1 MSNQIIGFGG
11 QPINREQLMRPSACT
26 FRIVYDREYQWWEE
40 SSFVAYSGDEEIV
53 LSS

>member
-11 QPINREQLMRPSACT
+11 QPINTEQLMTPSACT
-26 FRIVYDREYQWWEE
+26 FRIEYDGETNWWQVPT
-40 SSFVAYSGDEEIV
+40 FTAYSGDEPIV

>member
-11 QPINREQLMRPSACT
+11 QPINREQLMRPSAST
-26 FRIVYDREYQWWEE
+26 FRIVYDRETPYWQE
-40 SSFVAYSGDEEIV
+40 STFVAYSGDEQIV